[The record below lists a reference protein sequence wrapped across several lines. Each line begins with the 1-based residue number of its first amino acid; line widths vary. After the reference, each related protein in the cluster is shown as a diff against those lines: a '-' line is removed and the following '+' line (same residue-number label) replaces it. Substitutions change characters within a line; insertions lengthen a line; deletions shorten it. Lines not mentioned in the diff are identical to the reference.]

1 MEATKERTPSL
12 EAKAAAV
19 VRVGKAPRR
28 APVDPVRA
36 NGDSAD
42 AGEKDL
48 DS

>member
-1 MEATKERTPSL
+1 MTPSL
-12 EAKAAAV
+12 EAKADAA

-28 APVDPVRA
+28 ALVDPVRA
-36 NGDSAD
+36 HGDSAD